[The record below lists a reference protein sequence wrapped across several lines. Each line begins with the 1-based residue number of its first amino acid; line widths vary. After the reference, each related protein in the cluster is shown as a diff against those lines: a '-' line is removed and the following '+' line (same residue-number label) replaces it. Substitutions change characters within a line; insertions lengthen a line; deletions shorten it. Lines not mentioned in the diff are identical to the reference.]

1 MASGIISPSE
11 LPDSPPFASIPHS
24 PRQRSYA
31 RTISHEDPN
40 KLNLP
45 TTTTNLGVISPNGV
59 FEDQTNAFVVENT
72 PANFSCATSL
82 SNLSLD
88 DEPKIT
94 KDCLVKE
101 MQLMSHPSEE
111 QEDVVDE
118 ENLDDNY
125 LLEQAINIGIRSS
138 TTRQPGV
145 GASCNNSDTTKEY
158 CTEDT
163 PAPLSKVGS
172 NSNLS
177 VLSIETGNDRN
188 RSGELSSYVS
198 DTDDR
203 LLEAAIQDGIAT
215 RNFARNNNLQENPLE
230 RLRRGA
236 IPPYLPVGDE
246 TNQFR
251 IEGSPKTFSVAS
263 GLSGITMGSE
273 IVGLAKLKR

>member
-11 LPDSPPFASIPHS
+11 LPDSPTQSIPHS
-24 PRQRSYA
+24 PRQRSQFVRA
-31 RTISHEDPN
+31 DTHE
-40 KLNLP
+40 
-45 TTTTNLGVISPNGV
+45 TTSNTHVTTAVKSDV
-59 FEDQTNAFVVENT
+59 FEDQTNAFGVENT
-72 PANFSCATSL
+72 PAQFSCATSL

-111 QEDVVDE
+111 KEDVIDE

-125 LLEQAINIGIRSS
+125 LLEQAINMGIQSS

-145 GASCNNSDTTKEY
+145 GASCNNSDTIKEY

-177 VLSIETGNDRN
+177 ALSIATGMDIQK
-188 RSGELSSYVS
+188 SEDMSSNAS
-198 DTDDR
+198 DIDDQ
-203 LLEAAIQDGIAT
+203 LLEAAINDGIVKKST
-215 RNFARNNNLQENPLE
+215 VKQNDFEENPLE
-230 RLRRGA
+230 RLRRGV
-236 IPPYLPVGDE
+236 IPSYLPVGDE
-246 TNQFR
+246 TSHFG

-263 GLSGITMGSE
+263 ELSGITVGSE
-273 IVGLAKLKR
+273 VIGLAKLKRYVLHH